1 MTLGSAADGPDE
13 GRGGNRQLRR
23 ALLWYLA
30 WSLVLLVAVGVG
42 VILISGVIARNE
54 ALRDSERTA
63 RAIASSIVKP
73 LATQAFHDREPAA
86 MAAMQQALAARAADG
101 SLIHVKLWEQIDS
114 ARGRVLYADETSIIG
129 NVYEMEE
136 DEYILFGTE
145 GVTTSVSDLS
155 KAENASERSAGQ
167 LVEVYAGVSD
177 TAGTN
182 MLFEG
187 YIPTRALQ
195 DDTGLL
201 RRELLPL
208 TLGALLIL
216 FLASLPLAISLAR
229 RVDRAQRDHRRLL
242 RNAVESSELER
253 RRIARDLHDGVIQD
267 LAGVGYSLSSMTRQ
281 IPDDSQWREQLD
293 EANGIVRRDVA
304 SLRTLM
310 TDIYPPDLDDRGL
323 VEAVGELLD
332 QGGMGALEVT
342 YEVDEPLTPSP
353 TTARLIFRVIRES
366 LRNVVKHS
374 KAAHV
379 TVRLSQTG
387 GDIRFEVHDDGV
399 GFVAADGSP
408 EGHLGLRLIQET
420 VADSGGRLDIRSAPG
435 EGAHVVGTL
444 PL

>member
-1 MTLGSAADGPDE
+1 VSFGSAANGPDE
-13 GRGGNRQLRR
+13 GAGGNRQLRR

-30 WSLVLLVAVGVG
+30 WSLVVLVAVGVG
-42 VILISGVIARNE
+42 VILVSGVIARNE

-63 RAIASSIVKP
+63 RAIATSIVQP
-73 LATQAFHDREPAA
+73 LANQAFHDREPRA

-101 SLIHVKLWEQIDS
+101 SLLHVKLWEQVEGGK
-114 ARGRVLYADETSIIG
+114 GRVLYADESPIIG
-129 NVYEMEE
+129 NVYDMEE
-136 DEYILFGTE
+136 DEYVLFGTTD
-145 GVTTSVSDLS
+145 VTTSVSDLS
-155 KAENASERSAGQ
+155 KPENAGERAAGQ

-177 TAGTN
+177 AAGTN

-187 YIPTRALQ
+187 YIPTKALQ
-195 DDTGLL
+195 DDTGVL
-201 RRELLPL
+201 RSELLPL

-216 FLASLPLAISLAR
+216 FVASLPLALSLAR
-229 RVDRAQRDHRRLL
+229 RVDRAQQDRRRLL
-242 RNAVESSELER
+242 KNAVESSDLER

-281 IPDDSQWREQLD
+281 LPADTQWRDQLD

-323 VEAVGELLD
+323 VEAVRELLD
-332 QGGMGALEVT
+332 QGGMAAFAVT
-342 YEVDEPLTPSP
+342 YEVDEPLTPTP
-353 TTARLIFRVIRES
+353 TTARLVFRVVRES

-374 KAAHV
+374 KAVHV
-379 TVRLSQTG
+379 TVRMSQSG

-399 GFVAADGSP
+399 GFPPEAGSP
-408 EGHLGLRLIQET
+408 EGHLGLRLIEET
-420 VADSGGRLDIRSAPG
+420 VADSGGRLDITATSG
-435 EGAHVVGTL
+435 EGTHVVGTL